1 MSLCARG
8 QDIQENWTFRKI
20 LTEFKAAD
28 GPNRWV
34 RTWGSMWRYPREFW
48 GLTIRLLPTTGVCH
62 QPMGHKLHDK
72 KIISSSF
79 FDCRQSILGQRSK
92 IQLYL
97 REIWARFSL
106 WSKMVWAKGS
116 KGRGAA
122 NLAKGYARSGV
133 GWLTPAGTKPVRLAR
148 GCLLPCLDLKL
159 LP

>member
-1 MSLCARG
+1 MGVWDQHVAGQKMALSLFQSATRG
-8 QDIQENWTFRKI
+8 PRYPVQKKEKWTFRKI
-20 LTEFKAAD
+20 STDFKAAD

-79 FDCRQSILGQRSK
+79 FDCRQSILAQPILGQRSK

-122 NLAKGYARSGV
+122 NLAEG
-133 GWLTPAGTKPVRLAR
+133 
-148 GCLLPCLDLKL
+148 
-159 LP
+159 